1 MKEKM
6 SSIYQNRQSEL
17 EQLFIEAH
25 EYELLKVKAPAA
37 LPNNWDE
44 ED

>member
-1 MKEKM
+1 MKDKM
-6 SSIYQNRQSEL
+6 STIYQSRQSEL

-25 EYELLKVKAPAA
+25 EYESMKVKAPAA
-37 LPNNWDE
+37 VPNNWDE